1 MKRTIFTLLFA
12 ILSVCTQFASAQTPA
27 VEAEL
32 IEATTTTIK
41 VKFTPNEATDT
52 YHVVAYK
59 SGEIDGV
66 FESFAEMLEWK
77 DYSDLV
83 KSQGEPL
90 NGTTEYL
97 VEKVTPST
105 KRELWILPTD
115 AEGKYGELQHV
126 TFSTIAQGGDGEA
139 KVEVKILDYI
149 EEDEDQ
155 VIHFKPN
162 DQTNYYLS
170 YLLPDDELAIYY
182 EGSIDKAVQYMI
194 SMDAD
199 EEYHPDMAS
208 YEEEDVH
215 FWDTT
220 KGISYTLITI
230 GRNAKD
236 EWGTADVKK
245 FVAGTDETSI
255 NAIKADAANAQ
266 MFNIQGH
273 KVNIPRGVIIKGG
286 KKYFVK

>member
-1 MKRTIFTLLFA
+1 MKRAIFTLLFA
-12 ILSVCTQFASAQTPA
+12 ILSVSTLFASAQTPA

-41 VKFTPNEATDT
+41 VKFTPNETTAT

-59 SGEIDGV
+59 SGEIDSV
-66 FESFAEMLEWK
+66 FETFAELFEWK

-115 AEGKYGELQHV
+115 AEGKYGELQHF

-139 KVEVKILDYI
+139 KVEVTLLDYI
-149 EEDEDQ
+149 EQDQDQ

-162 DQTNYYLS
+162 DQTNYFLS
-170 YLLPDDELAIYY
+170 FLVLDEDIDSYY
-182 EGSIDKAVQYMI
+182 GGSIDNAIQYLLD
-194 SMDAD
+194 MDAD
-199 EEYHPDMAS
+199 EKNHPDMAS

-215 FWDTT
+215 FWFTE
-220 KGISYTLITI
+220 KGKSYTLITI

-245 FVAGTDETSI
+245 FVAGTVETSI

-266 MFNIQGH
+266 MFNIQGQ